1 MSAKWPAAEAGFCVG
16 PSNVMPLQW
25 FRRLLGYVPFTSWG
39 DRSRTMMRPRKEYE
53 YRSFFDEIHSQHWQR
68 VHLVQF
74 SLTAGIN
81 QRSYAS
87 HCGGGF

>member
-1 MSAKWPAAEAGFCVG
+1 
-16 PSNVMPLQW
+16 
-25 FRRLLGYVPFTSWG
+25 
-39 DRSRTMMRPRKEYE
+39 MMRPRKEYE
-53 YRSFFDEIHSQHWQR
+53 YRSVFDEIHSQRWQR